1 MADLD
6 ARVRAILDEDEDDDL
21 VDYGDSPLPS
31 PAKPPAA
38 VAEAPVDV
46 VPARSAVVDVEAA
59 RAMMEQARRDRDAET
74 LRMAAEN
81 LPDDDDDDED
91 LWDDDDDDGGE
102 DQQAAMAEE
111 DLDELLASDP
121 TPPAPLPIPLAPQPQ
136 LGEKRSRDR
145 VDDDVD
151 MMDVEATIDDD
162 ENAAPPGPSTMNNT
176 AGGDDDDEEMRD
188 QHTFVPL
195 EESEVVLAEHICRK
209 VREHKKHLVRL
220 LIKQFGSALCEGAL
234 KETMRIEREG
244 GSFVTLDGAGGTR
257 RRLPGGVFIMTMKQ
271 RAPAV
276 DFKAVMKRS
285 GEIDKALKKQLEAR
299 GPAPPRKRTKVDHQ
313 SLGGGGG
320 GGRGRGGG
328 RGGRGGRERGRRGG
342 RGGRC
347 RGGREGGREGGRGGG
362 RTGGAT
368 VTTYAVDI

>member
-1 MADLD
+1 
-6 ARVRAILDEDEDDDL
+6 
-21 VDYGDSPLPS
+21 
-31 PAKPPAA
+31 
-38 VAEAPVDV
+38 
-46 VPARSAVVDVEAA
+46 
-59 RAMMEQARRDRDAET
+59 
-74 LRMAAEN
+74 
-81 LPDDDDDDED
+81 
-91 LWDDDDDDGGE
+91 
-102 DQQAAMAEE
+102 MAEE

-136 LGEKRSRDR
+136 LGEKRSRDL
-145 VDDDVD
+145 DDDVD
-151 MMDVEATIDDD
+151 MMDVEATMDDD
-162 ENAAPPGPSTMNNT
+162 ENAAPAGPSTMNNT
-176 AGGDDDDEEMRD
+176 AGDDDDEEMRD

-320 GGRGRGGG
+320 GGRGT
-328 RGGRGGRERGRRGG
+328 RGRPG
-342 RGGRC
+342 RAGR
-347 RGGREGGREGGRGGG
+347 
-362 RTGGAT
+362 
-368 VTTYAVDI
+368 